1 MPMSRVSGIFG
12 VREAYIAPQLTDV
25 SGAATTWD
33 APIKIEGIK
42 SLKPD
47 PNVTSAENKGDEM
60 TLDTEDI
67 IDYYKITWE
76 NAELPLDLIAAIHGG
91 DVSSS
96 GTDKGEV
103 LSYVY
108 AGNNAQTTYFKLMAL
123 AKRGS
128 NDTKD
133 VMIEFYKVKG
143 TLSFDF
149 AEGAFAKCSFSGK
162 AIRTKGTVDGKA
174 NALYGLKFGASA
186 LSLTGVQQVETAT
199 VAGTITTAGNA
210 TVTVTAAGLTGSPKA
225 FTIPVSLGD
234 TPTITAL
241 RIREALAAD
250 EAITALFAVSG
261 TGANVVLTRIIA
273 IANDATLNIA
283 IANGTSAGLTAAPMS
298 ADTIAGQAS

>member
-12 VREAYIAPQLTDV
+12 VREAQIAPITSDV
-25 SGAATTWD
+25 AGAATTWGALVKVD
-33 APIKIEGIK
+33 GIQ

-96 GTDKGEV
+96 GAGASEV

-108 AGNNAQTTYFKLMAL
+108 AGNNAQTTYFKLSVL

-162 AIRTKGTVDGKA
+162 AIRTKGTVNGEA
-174 NALYGLKFGASA
+174 NALYGLKFGASVM
-186 LSLTGVQQVETAT
+186 SITGVQQVETAT

-250 EAITALFAVSG
+250 DALTALFAVSG
-261 TGANVVLTRIIA
+261 SGANVMLTRVIA
-273 IANDATLNIA
+273 AANDSALNIA
-283 IANGTSAGLTAAPMS
+283 IANGTSAGLTAAPTS
-298 ADTIAGQAS
+298 TDTTAGQAS